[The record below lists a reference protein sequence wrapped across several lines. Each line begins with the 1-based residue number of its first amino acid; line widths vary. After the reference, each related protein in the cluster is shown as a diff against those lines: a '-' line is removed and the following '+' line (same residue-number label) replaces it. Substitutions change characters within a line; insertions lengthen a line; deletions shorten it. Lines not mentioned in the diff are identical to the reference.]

1 MDDNKL
7 LIDILKN
14 QVTPALG
21 CTEPGAVA
29 YAVAKAKEILD
40 DEVKKLNITVNTN
53 ILKNGLGVG
62 IPGTDERGIVFAAA
76 LALVIGKSEY
86 VLEVLK
92 DTNKDSIQKAHDIVN
107 SKIINLELDKDADS
121 LYISVEAF
129 GRKDKSK
136 VIIKDA
142 HTNIVFQ
149 SKNDEILMNN
159 DYPLPEQAKES
170 NPSNEIKY
178 KIKKFSFDNLID
190 FANNVPLNNI
200 LFIQDGIDMNLLLAD
215 VGLNNNIGIGMGKYL
230 NKNVSNVYS
239 KAKAYTAAAS
249 EARMSGYPLPVMSSA
264 GSGNHGLVAITPISV
279 IGNDL
284 EKSREKIIRSVTLS
298 HLVTI
303 YVKVQIGA
311 LSPVCGCG
319 VAAGVGCAAGL
330 TYLRDGNINQIKNSI
345 KTMIAGVTGMICDGA
360 KLGCS
365 YKLAIAVD
373 SAVDAS
379 NMALEDIFIPSDNGI
394 LSESAEKTIENLA
407 EISNV
412 GMKNTDSTILNIM
425 LSWC

>member
-1 MDDNKL
+1 MDDNNL

-215 VGLNNNIGIGMGKYL
+215 VGLNDNIGIGMGKYL

>member
-425 LSWC
+425 LSQC

>member
-1 MDDNKL
+1 MDDNNL

>member
-425 LSWC
+425 LSRC

>member
-215 VGLNNNIGIGMGKYL
+215 VGLNDNIGIGMGKYL